1 MATPRRSNF
10 FNKRK
15 GRTSRPK
22 VCRFCKDD
30 IADIDYKDI
39 RKLTRYLSDRGKIVP
54 RRVTGACLKH
64 QRKVSAA
71 LKRAR
76 VIALLPYTTD

>member
-1 MATPRRSNF
+1 MATQKRSNF
-10 FNKRK
+10 FKKR
-15 GRTSRPK
+15 GARPSRPK

-30 IADIDYKDI
+30 ITDIDYKDV

-64 QRKVSAA
+64 QRKVSTA

-76 VIALLPYTTD
+76 MIALLPYTTE